1 MKEIL
6 ERNFMNINNRNK
18 YLFVILVVSILLAG
32 CKNQKQEPVLDPVSV
47 NSVSQES
54 TTSQTVEN
62 VVEPTEEVT
71 LSENLVR
78 SELSNEWISASS
90 QGQRPIAVMINNIIN
105 AIPQSGISKAGV
117 IYECPVEGNLTRLMA
132 VFDDWEEL
140 DKIGPVRSAR
150 DYFVYWVYE
159 WDAIYCHFGGPKLYV
174 DALLSRDVTN
184 NLDGTSL
191 DGTVYYRTKDR
202 VAPHNAYVSGEGI
215 LKGLELKKYQAEH
228 TDNYQGNHFTFAL
241 EDSPVD
247 LTAIAGSFDATTIKP
262 GYPINKPYFEYHL
275 DTGLY
280 HRYQYG
286 KEHIDDLTN
295 QQLTFKNV
303 IFQKTYHEVRDANGY
318 LSFQDHDS
326 TRDGYYF
333 TNGKG
338 IHIRWKKESDF
349 GATKYYDDNNN
360 EVILNTGKTMICI
373 IPDQKASDIVIEP

>member
-1 MKEIL
+1 
-6 ERNFMNINNRNK
+6 MNINNRNK

-32 CKNQKQEPVLDPVSV
+32 CKNQKPEPVLDPVSV

-62 VVEPTEEVT
+62 VVEATEEVT

-150 DYFVYWVYE
+150 DYFVYWAYE

-228 TDNYQGNHFTFAL
+228 TDNYQGNHFTFAPA
-241 EDSPVD
+241 DSPVD
-247 LTAIAGSFDATTIKP
+247 LTAISGSFDATTLKP
-262 GYPINKPYFEYHL
+262 GYPINKPYFEYNSE
-275 DTGLY
+275 TGLY